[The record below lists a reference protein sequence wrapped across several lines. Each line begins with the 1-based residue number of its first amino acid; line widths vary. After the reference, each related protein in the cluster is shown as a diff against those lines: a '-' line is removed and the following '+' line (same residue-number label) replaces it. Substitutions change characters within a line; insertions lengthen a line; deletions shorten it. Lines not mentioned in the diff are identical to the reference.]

1 MLSEDCAALD
11 RFKKQQATLC
21 RGRASKKAFYFTDK
35 PIKNSKLTEKQ
46 YQNCLTKLKK
56 AGITKDELALLAK
69 FNGQKS

>member
-1 MLSEDCAALD
+1 
-11 RFKKQQATLC
+11 LC